1 MTRGNRLGMLIG
13 RSLLGLVGTVA
24 ILSGTARAQSV
35 ISAPYTCNG
44 TTCQVPL
51 GTYTTTVQQNM
62 TDSASYTVTNN
73 GTITVPL
80 PATSVNPGNNTT
92 VALSWALSGVFGTSS
107 SDKHDAPTAGGNSG
121 NLTFIN
127 AAPVTQTGNGGSLGY
142 GIDTIFLTTVGGD
155 GGNYTG
161 TDNDQGGAGAGSAGS
176 ITFTNNAAVIL
187 NGTFSVPTTS
197 VVYARSS
204 GGNGGGTTSRG
215 PDSNGNPQYG
225 SQNGTNG
232 ASGGAV
238 SVTNNAAITISGLTI
253 QSALWAVGA
262 QSRGGNAG
270 VGNDGQSGGSAGAV
284 SFTNNAPIAVSLTM
298 TGTSAT
304 ELYAIYAQNVGGNGT
319 PSVNGDLG
327 DGGVGGAVGSV
338 GVTLNAGGT
347 VNLGLGVQGGGSP
360 GDGVAAAIGAFALGG
375 NGGTGYNQGHGGFGG
390 ATNGVTVSATS
401 ANVTVTGIQVAGIIA
416 RATGGVGG
424 NGGAGQDSSNGGDGG
439 STGYPT
445 NTTNA
450 VGVTLA
456 GTTVVSTNGAGGTG
470 ILAVSQGGQGGTGT
484 DYDKFGLSSYGGT
497 GGGGGNSGPVSVQLQ
512 GTSAVRTTGAQ
523 APGIVA
529 AAAGG
534 TGGRG
539 GNIGST
545 SNAPSAAGFAG
556 DGGTGGQAG
565 PVTVTLASGTVVST
579 TGSATGAP
587 SSSTS
592 PPHGIIAS
600 SVGGAGAGGGELWA
614 GLGGA
619 GSNGGTGGGGYNV
632 TVTVNSNASVSTA
645 GDDAAGVFA
654 RSLGGEG
661 GAAGTIGFS
670 GFVGIA
676 GTGGTSG
683 NSGTVTVTN
692 NGAITTLGDYA
703 PGIFAQTMTGQSGAG
718 GSSQKGLYG
727 SGGDSG
733 SSGTVGT
740 ASVTNTATITTAG
753 QGSIGIIAQAIGGGS
768 GNGGSGGNFSGVG
781 GDAAFASSGGPVNV
795 TQSGTITTAGN
806 YALGVL
812 AQSIGGGGG
821 NGGTSGGVFT
831 AIGGAGGGGGGGGT
845 TTVTTSG
852 NISTAGAVAHGLVA
866 QSIGGGGGNAGD
878 ATSTGVV
885 VSVAIGG
892 SGGKGGN
899 AGSVTLNA
907 TGGTVTTQNTK
918 SAGLVAQSV
927 GGGGGTGGAGY
938 GYSVSAGFGAAVGV
952 GGSGGVAGGGG
963 SVTANLSGVTVSTG
977 GAISQ
982 ITAPSNTLPVD
993 TFGVVAQSVGG
1004 GGGMGGSAAA
1014 NALTLAIPSPETGN
1028 QYSMSVTTSVG
1039 GSGGS
1044 GGGGGPVS
1052 VALTNGTSVTTQ
1064 GQGGHGIKV
1073 QSISGGGGSGGDSS
1087 AMAATL
1093 SYGRIA
1099 SATSTQTISA
1109 DIAVAVGGS
1118 GGGADPG
1125 GTAKAEIGG
1134 QNGVAAGTASVT
1146 TYGDYANA
1154 VLVQS
1159 IAGGGGNGGFGTTTT
1174 EAFGATWTGTLG
1186 VAVGGVGAS
1195 GAVGGTASTILYS
1208 GSSLRTYGSGAPAI
1222 VVQSIG
1228 GGGGTSQGGSVN
1240 LGGSVGCPP
1249 CSSNGSVQP
1258 TFAGTFNWGG
1268 TGGSGGNGGSASAT
1282 IQGSVLTSGGDSTGV
1297 FVQSVGG
1304 GGGLTGSA
1312 GAEASADN
1320 PVSAVIGTREF
1331 LSDII
1336 EKNIPLKFGFTV
1348 SLGGRGG
1355 AAGEGG
1361 VVNVTNAGSVTTRG
1375 DWAQGVFAQSV
1386 GGGGGKGGTSVSN
1399 TAGAIAALNFAIG
1412 GSGGAGGSGG
1422 NVTVSLNAGNTIST
1436 GQTVT
1441 DPSTGASNTYGYGAF
1456 GLLAQSIGGGGGHG
1470 ADGSPGST
1478 TLDSTTFPGMSIGG
1492 GYAGGGGSAGNGGA
1506 VNLTGTGSVTTLGDA
1521 AAAIIVQSIGGGGG
1535 TGGTG
1540 SSLSDELGPITE
1552 QINLTVGGANGSSGF
1567 GGPVT
1572 IGLLGSQTVPAVLTI
1587 ATSGQNAYGI
1597 LAQSIGGGGGFG
1609 FTAPNNTN
1617 VTNTLGAQG
1626 SPTGN
1631 SYGQDVNV
1639 TLSAG
1644 SSITTTG
1651 GGSHGIVAQ
1660 SVGGGGGIAGFPTQ
1674 TMTVQRASGGGTG
1687 NGQGGQ
1693 VTIDVNGAINTS
1705 GTGAFGILAQ
1715 SIGGGGGLLASGSTL
1730 FAGTTGGGS
1739 ATGSAGV
1746 LRITQSGGTI
1756 TTSGANAVGIFAQSA
1771 GLTTGGGSNNN
1782 FIDIAVNGA
1791 ISGGAGSNGFGIWV
1805 DSGTTANNVTIGS
1818 TGSVSALSGL
1828 AINYSGVATLNVT
1841 NNGTLTGDVH
1851 LNGGA
1856 GTGTVTNNGNYNGV
1870 INSTANV
1877 VNAGVFAVGRP
1888 GAFSSG
1894 TLVGNLT
1901 QTASGTLAIDA
1912 DFSGRRSDA
1921 LLVQG
1926 NAVLS
1931 GQVRPAI
1938 TTVLPNIALPF
1949 MTVSGTTSGSLS
1961 GASSSLFG
1969 YGVIRSGNVFSVA
1982 ATSANF
1988 NPPGFALPNSRAAT
2002 AGHLQAA
2009 WDMGGNALLAPLFAL
2024 LGNTADAGGSA
2035 AYSAQLRQLSPDST
2049 FAPGARGTAGAQN
2062 FANST
2067 LSCPEFEG
2075 TTAMLVE
2082 GQCAWMRVTGR
2093 TASQDSGNGVTRFTL
2108 NTSTWQIGGQKDIGT
2123 GWFLGGSL
2131 AFENSRLSSADN
2143 LNSGNGQAGYGAVTV
2158 KYQTGPWLFAASAF
2172 GGAGEFNTSR
2182 IITLPGFGAVAKGS
2196 PDTSN
2201 IGLLL
2206 RGSYTIGREEFY
2218 LRPSLSLS
2226 TIHVRTGAYRESGG
2240 GVLNLS
2246 VDSAAQTTAM
2256 LTPMLEIGGRIA
2268 LDDGMLL
2275 RPFVTAGVSILSND
2289 QWKQTGRLVSA
2300 PAGTSGFTTTVPM
2313 DQIVGRVSAGV
2324 QLYTGSAMDFRLQY
2338 EGEYGG
2344 NLTAHGGALVM
2355 SVKF

>member
-1 MTRGNRLGMLIG
+1 MTPDQA
-13 RSLLGLVGTVA
+13 VA
-24 ILSGTARAQSV
+24 VQP
-35 ISAPYTCNG
+35 PYTCDSSG
-44 TTCQVPL
+44 VVCQVPPGL
-51 GTYTTTVQQNM
+51 YSTTVQNNQ
-62 TDSASYTVTNN
+62 TDSRGYTVTNN

-80 PATSVNPGNNTT
+80 PATSVSSGNNGT
-92 VALSWALSGVFGTSS
+92 VALSWSLSGVFGTNS

-161 TDNDQGGAGAGSAGS
+161 TDNDQGGAGAGTAGS

-197 VVYARSS
+197 VVYARST
-204 GGNGGGTTSRG
+204 GGTGGGTTSRG

-232 ASGGAV
+232 AAGGAV
-238 SVTNNAAITISGLTI
+238 TVTNNAAITISGLTI

-327 DGGVGGAVGSV
+327 DGGAGGAVGAV

-347 VNLGLGVQGGGSP
+347 VNLGLGTQGGGSP
-360 GDGVAAAIGAFALGG
+360 GDGVAAAVGAFALGG

-401 ANVTVTGIQVAGIIA
+401 ANVTATGTQVAGIIA

-424 NGGAGQDSSNGGDGG
+424 NGGIGQDSSSGGDGG

-450 VGVTLA
+450 VQVSLA
-456 GTTVVSTNGAGGTG
+456 GSATVSTTGAGAPG
-470 ILAVSQGGQGGTGT
+470 IQAISQGGLGGTGT
-484 DYDKFGLSSYGGT
+484 DYDKFGLSSYGGI
-497 GGGGGNSGPVSVQLQ
+497 GGGGGNSGPLQVQLSD
-512 GTSAVRTTGAQ
+512 TAAVATTGAQ
-523 APGIVA
+523 SPGIVA
-529 AAAGG
+529 IAAGG
-534 TGGRG
+534 VGGRG
-539 GNIGST
+539 GNIGSS

-556 DGGTGGQAG
+556 NGGTGGQGA
-565 PVTVTLASGTVVST
+565 PVTVTLASGTSVST
-579 TGSATGAP
+579 TGAATGAP
-587 SSSTS
+587 SSSTAL
-592 PPHGIIAS
+592 PPGIVAS
-600 SVGGAGAGGGELWA
+600 SIGGPGGQGGELWA

-619 GSNGGTGGGGYNV
+619 GSDGGAGGGGYNV

-661 GAAGTIGFS
+661 GSAGTIGFS

-718 GSSQKGLYG
+718 GSSQKGIYG
-727 SGGDSG
+727 SGGASG
-733 SSGTVGT
+733 SSGAVGT
-740 ASVTNTATITTAG
+740 ASVTNTSTITTSG
-753 QGSIGIIAQAIGGGS
+753 VGSIGILAQAVGGGS

-781 GDAAFASSGGPVNV
+781 GDAAFASNGGPVNV

-821 NGGTSGGVFT
+821 NGGTSGGIFT
-831 AIGGAGGGGGGGGT
+831 AIGGAGGGGGNGAAT
-845 TTVTTSG
+845 SITTSG
-852 NISTAGAVAHGLVA
+852 TIATAGAVAHGIVA

-892 SGGKGGN
+892 SGGAGGT

-918 SAGLVAQSV
+918 SSGIVAQSV

-1052 VALTNGTSVTTQ
+1052 VALTNGTKVTTQ
-1064 GQGGHGIKV
+1064 GQGGHGIKI

-1099 SATSTQTISA
+1099 TATSTQTISA

-1125 GTAKAEIGG
+1125 GTVKAEIGG
-1134 QNGVAAGTASVT
+1134 QNGVASGTASVT

-1174 EAFGATWTGTLG
+1174 QAFGATWTGTVG

-1240 LGGSVGCPP
+1240 LGASVGCPP
-1249 CSSNGSVQP
+1249 CGPATVQP
-1258 TFAGTFNWGG
+1258 TFTGTFNWGG

-1304 GGGLTGSA
+1304 GGGLSGSA

-1320 PVSAVIGTREF
+1320 PVSALIGTREF
-1331 LSDII
+1331 ISAIA

-1361 VVNVTNAGSVTTRG
+1361 SVGLTNAGSVTTRG

-1412 GSGGAGGSGG
+1412 GSGGAGGSGQG
-1422 NVTVSLNAGNTIST
+1422 VTVTLNAGSTIST

-1441 DPSTGASNTYGYGAF
+1441 DPTTGASNTFGYGAF

-1478 TLDSTTFPGMSIGG
+1478 TLDGTTFPGMSIGG

-1506 VNLTGTGSVTTLGDA
+1506 VSLTGTGSVTTLGDA
-1521 AAAIIVQSIGGGGG
+1521 AAAIILQSIGGGGG

-1552 QINLTVGGANGSSGF
+1552 QVNLNVGGASGSSGI

-1572 IGLLGSQTVPAVLTI
+1572 IGVLGTQTVPAVLTI

-1617 VTNTLGAQG
+1617 VANTLGAQG

-1651 GGSHGIVAQ
+1651 GGSHAIVAQ

-1705 GTGAFGILAQ
+1705 GAGAFGILAQ
-1715 SIGGGGGLLASGSTL
+1715 SIGGGGGLLASGNTL
-1730 FAGTTGGGS
+1730 FVGTTGGSSANGS
-1739 ATGSAGV
+1739 SGV

-1756 TTSGANAVGIFAQSA
+1756 TTSGTNAVGIFAQSS
-1771 GLTTGGGSNNN
+1771 GLVTGGGSNNN

-1805 DSGTTANNVTIGS
+1805 DSGTTANVVTIGS

-1841 NNGTLTGDVH
+1841 NNGILTGDVH

-1870 INSTANV
+1870 VNSTANV

-1888 GAFSSG
+1888 SAFSSG

-1901 QTASGTLAIDA
+1901 QTASGVLAIDA

-1931 GQVRPAI
+1931 GRVRPAI
-1938 TTVLPNIALPF
+1938 TSVLPNIALPVL
-1949 MTVSGTTSGSLS
+1949 TVTGSVSGGLT
-1961 GASSSLFG
+1961 GADSSLFG
-1969 YGVIRSGNVFSVA
+1969 YGITRSGNVFSIT

-1988 NPPGFALPNSRAAT
+1988 APAAFALADSRAAA

-2009 WDMGGNALLAPLFAL
+2009 WDRGGNAALAPLFAL
-2024 LGNTADAGGSA
+2024 LGNTADTGGAA
-2035 AYSAQLRQLSPDST
+2035 AYSAQLRQLSPDAT
-2049 FAPGARGTAGAQN
+2049 FAPGARGIAGAQN
-2062 FANST
+2062 FANTT

-2082 GQCAWMRVTGR
+2082 GRCAWMRVTGR
-2093 TASQDSGNGVTRFTL
+2093 TANQDSGNGVSRFKI
-2108 NTSTWQIGGQKDIGT
+2108 NTTTWQIGGQTDLGS
-2123 GWFLGGSL
+2123 GWLLGGSL
-2131 AFENSRLSSADN
+2131 AYENNWLSSADS
-2143 LNSGNGQAGYGAVTV
+2143 LNKGNGQAGYGAVTL
-2158 KYQTGPWLFAASAF
+2158 KYQTGPWLLASSVF
-2172 GGAGEFNTSR
+2172 GGAGQFNTSR
-2182 IITLPGFGAVAKGS
+2182 IITLPGFGSVAKGN
-2196 PDTSN
+2196 PDTAN
-2201 IGLLL
+2201 VGLLL
-2206 RGSYTIGREEFY
+2206 RASYTVGGESFY

-2226 TIHVRTGAYRESGG
+2226 TINVRTGGYRETGAG
-2240 GVLNLS
+2240 ALNLS
-2246 VDSAAQTTAM
+2246 VDGASQTTAM

-2268 LDDGMLL
+2268 IDETMTL
-2275 RPFVTAGVSILSND
+2275 RPFLMAGVSFLSSD
-2289 QWKQTGRLVSA
+2289 QWKQTGRLISA
-2300 PAGTSGFTTTVPM
+2300 PAGAGGFTTSVPM
-2313 DQIVGRVSAGV
+2313 DQVAGRVTAGV
-2324 QLYTGSAMDFRLQY
+2324 QLYTGRLLDFRVQY

-2344 NLTAHGGALVM
+2344 TVTAHGGSLVM

>member
-1 MTRGNRLGMLIG
+1 MPLTRATKGLALIAF
-13 RSLLGLVGTVA
+13 GLVLSQGSRAA
-24 ILSGTARAQSV
+24 IL
-35 ISAPYTCNG
+35 APYVCESSFV
-44 TTCQVPL
+44 CQVPV
-51 GTYTTTVQQNM
+51 GSYTTTAQASV
-62 TDSASYTVTNN
+62 TDTNSYTVTNN
-73 GTITVPL
+73 GAITVPL
-80 PATSVNPGNNTT
+80 PATNVTSGANGTQALTWSVSG
-92 VALSWALSGVFGTSS
+92 WAGTSS
-107 SDKHDAPTAGGNSG
+107 SDKKDAPTAGSFSG
-121 NLTFIN
+121 GLTYTNNGAI
-127 AAPVTQTGNGGSLGY
+127 TQTGNGGSLTY
-142 GIDTIFLTTVGGD
+142 GIDAIFLATAGGN

-161 TDNDQGGAGAGSAGS
+161 TDNNQSGAAAGSGGAVS
-176 ITFTNNAAVIL
+176 FTNNAPIVL

-197 VVYARSS
+197 VVLARST
-204 GGNGGGTTSRG
+204 GGTGGSTTSRG

-225 SQNGTNG
+225 SQNGANG
-232 ASGGAV
+232 SPGG
-238 SVTNNAAITISGLTI
+238 SVTVINNGSITVSGLTV
-253 QSALWAVGA
+253 QSALWAVSV
-262 QSRGGNAG
+262 QSQGGNAG
-270 VGNDGQSGGSAGAV
+270 NGNDGQAGGNGGAL
-284 SFTNNAPIAVSLTM
+284 SFTNNAPITVNTTM
-298 TGTSAT
+298 TGASASA
-304 ELYAIYAQNVGGNGT
+304 LYALYGQSLGGNGT

-327 DGGVGGAVGSV
+327 NGGGGGSAGNV
-338 GVTLNAGGT
+338 TFTLNAGGS
-347 VNLGLGVQGGGSP
+347 VALDLGIQGGGAP

-390 ATNGVTVSATS
+390 TTSGVSVSATN
-401 ANVTVTGIQVAGIIA
+401 ANVTGSGTQVAGIIA
-416 RATGGVGG
+416 QSAGGVGG
-424 NGGAGQDSSNGGDGG
+424 NGGIGQDSSSGGDGG
-439 STGYPT
+439 ST
-445 NTTNA
+445 TTVA
-450 VGVTLA
+450 VTLF
-456 GTTVVSTNGAGGTG
+456 GTSVVSTNGAGGTG
-470 ILAVSQGGQGGTGT
+470 ILAVNQGGLGGTGT
-484 DYDKFGLSSYGGT
+484 NYDKFGITSYGGT
-497 GGGGGNSGPVSVQLQ
+497 GGGGGNVGTVQVILNDTSRVS
-512 GTSAVRTTGAQ
+512 TTGAQ

-529 AAAGG
+529 TAAGG
-534 TGGRG
+534 AGGRG
-539 GNIGST
+539 GNIGSS

-556 DGGTGGQAG
+556 NGGTGGQAAA
-565 PVTVTLASGTVVST
+565 VTVTLASGTSVST
-579 TGSATGAP
+579 TGAATGAP

-600 SVGGAGAGGGELWA
+600 SIGGPGAQGGELWA

-619 GSNGGTGGGGYNV
+619 GSDGGAGGGGYNV
-632 TVTVNSNASVSTA
+632 TVTVNSGASVSTA

-692 NGAITTLGDYA
+692 NGTITTGGNYA

-718 GSSQKGLYG
+718 GSSQKGIYG

-733 SSGTVGT
+733 ASGTVGT
-740 ASVTNTATITTAG
+740 ASVTNTGTITTAG
-753 QGSIGIIAQAIGGGS
+753 QGSIGIIAQAVGGGS

-781 GDAAFASSGGPVNV
+781 GDAAFASNGGPVNV
-795 TQSGTITTAGN
+795 THSGTITTGGD

-812 AQSIGGGGG
+812 AQSVGGGGG
-821 NGGTSGGVFT
+821 NGGTSGGIFT
-831 AIGGAGGGGGGGGT
+831 AIGGAGGGGGNGGQ
-845 TTVTTSG
+845 TTVNTSG
-852 NISTAGAVAHGLVA
+852 NIATSGGVAHGLVA

-892 SGGKGGN
+892 SGGDGGS
-899 AGSVTLNA
+899 AGAVTLSA
-907 TGGTVTTQNTK
+907 TGGTITTQDTK
-918 SAGLVAQSV
+918 SAGIVVHSV

-952 GGSGGVAGGGG
+952 GGSGGGGGAGGAA
-963 SVTANLSGVTVSTG
+963 SATLSGVTVSTG

-982 ITAPSNTLPVD
+982 VTAPSNTLPVD
-993 TFGVVAQSVGG
+993 SFGVVVQSIGG
-1004 GGGMGGSAAA
+1004 GGGVGGSAAA

-1044 GGGGGPVS
+1044 GGGGGPAS
-1052 VALTNGTSVTTQ
+1052 VALTNGSKVTTQ
-1064 GQGGHGIKV
+1064 GQGAHGLKI

-1099 SATSTQTISA
+1099 TATSTQTISA

-1118 GGGADPG
+1118 GGSADPG

-1134 QNGVAAGTASVT
+1134 VNGVAAGTASVT

-1186 VAVGGVGAS
+1186 VAVGGVGAP
-1195 GAVGGTASTILYS
+1195 GAVGGTASATLYA

-1249 CSSNGSVQP
+1249 CSNGSVQP
-1258 TFAGTFNWGG
+1258 TFTGTFNWGG

-1282 IQGSVLTSGGDSTGV
+1282 VQGSVLTSGGDSTGV

-1320 PVSAVIGTREF
+1320 PVSILIGTREF
-1331 LSDII
+1331 ISDIV
-1336 EKNIPLKFGFTV
+1336 EKNVPLKFGFTV
-1348 SLGGRGG
+1348 SLGGKGG

-1361 VVNVTNAGSVTTRG
+1361 AVNVTNAGSVTTSG

-1412 GSGGAGGSGG
+1412 GSGGAGGNGG
-1422 NVTVSLNAGNTIST
+1422 TVTVSLNAGSTIST

-1441 DPSTGASNTYGYGAF
+1441 DPTTGASNTYGYGAF
-1456 GLLAQSIGGGGGHG
+1456 GLLAQSVGGGGGHG

-1478 TLDSTTFPGMSIGG
+1478 TLDGTTFPGMSIGG

-1521 AAAIIVQSIGGGGG
+1521 AAAVIVQSIGGGGG

-1552 QINLTVGGANGSSGF
+1552 QVNLNVGGNSGSSGT

-1572 IGLLGSQTVPAVLTI
+1572 IGLSSTQTVPAVLTI

-1626 SPTGN
+1626 SPTGD
-1631 SYGQDVNV
+1631 SWGQDVNL

-1644 SSITTTG
+1644 SRITTTG
-1651 GGSHGIVAQ
+1651 GGSHAIVAQ
-1660 SVGGGGGIAGFPTQ
+1660 SVGGGGGISGFPTQ
-1674 TMTVQRASGGGTG
+1674 TMTVQRASGSGTG
-1687 NGQGGQ
+1687 NGVGGQ
-1693 VTIDVNGAINTS
+1693 VTINVDGTINTS
-1705 GTGAFGILAQ
+1705 GAGAFGILAQ
-1715 SIGGGGGLLASGSTL
+1715 SIGGGGGLLASGNTL
-1730 FAGTTGGGS
+1730 FVGTTGGTS
-1739 ATGSAGV
+1739 ANGSAGA
-1746 LRITQSGGTI
+1746 LRITLSGGSI
-1756 TTSGANAVGIFAQSA
+1756 TTSGANAVGIFAQSS
-1771 GLTTGGGSNNN
+1771 GLATGGASNNN
-1782 FIDIAVNGA
+1782 FVDITVNGA
-1791 ISGGAGSNGFGIWV
+1791 LSGGAGSNGFGIWV

-1870 INSTANV
+1870 IASTANV
-1877 VNAGVFAVGRP
+1877 VNAGVLAVGRS
-1888 GAFSSG
+1888 GAFSAG
-1894 TLVGNLT
+1894 TITGNLS
-1901 QTASGTLAIDA
+1901 QTGSGILAFDA
-1912 DFSGRRSDA
+1912 DFSGRRNDVLTIQGDA
-1921 LLVQG
+1921 ALAG
-1926 NAVLS
+1926 RIRPVL
-1931 GQVRPAI
+1931 
-1938 TTVLPNIALPF
+1938 TTVLPNIALPVF
-1949 MTVSGTTSGSLS
+1949 RVTGTVSGGLTGEPS
-1961 GASSSLFG
+1961 ALFS
-1969 YGVIRSGNVFSVA
+1969 YGVTRSANTFSVT
-1982 ATSANF
+1982 ATGADF
-1988 NPPGFALPNSRAAT
+1988 TPPGYNLPESRTAA
-2002 AGHLQAA
+2002 ANHLQAA
-2009 WDMGGNALLAPLFAL
+2009 WDAGGNAELAPLFAL
-2024 LGNTADAGGSA
+2024 LGNTADAGGA
-2035 AYSAQLRQLSPDST
+2035 TAYAAQLRQLSPDST
-2049 FAPGARGTAGAQN
+2049 FAPGARGMAAAQN
-2062 FANST
+2062 FANAT
-2067 LSCPEFEG
+2067 LSCPEFQG
-2075 TTAMLVE
+2075 TTAMLTE
-2082 GQCAWMRVTGR
+2082 GSCAWLRITGR
-2093 TASQDSGNGVTRFTL
+2093 TAGQDSGNGVTSYRL
-2108 NTSTWQIGGQKDIGT
+2108 SSSTWQIGGQQAVGA
-2123 GWFLGGSL
+2123 GWFVGGSL
-2131 AFENSRLSSADN
+2131 AYESSRLSSEDQ
-2143 LNSGNGQAGYGAVTV
+2143 LNSGKGQAGFAALTV
-2158 KYQTGPWLFAASAF
+2158 KYQTGPWLFGAAAF
-2172 GGAGEFNTSR
+2172 GGAGQFDTAR
-2182 IITLPGFGAVAKGS
+2182 VITLPGFGAVAKGN
-2196 PDTSN
+2196 PDTAN
-2201 IGLLL
+2201 LGLLL
-2206 RGSYTIGREEFY
+2206 RASYTIGREEFY
-2218 LRPSLSLS
+2218 LRPTLSLS
-2226 TIHVRTGAYRESGG
+2226 TIHVRTGAYQESGG

-2246 VDSAAQTTAM
+2246 VNSASQTTAM
-2256 LTPMLEIGGRIA
+2256 LTPMLEVGGRIA
-2268 LDDGMLL
+2268 LDDAMTL
-2275 RPFVTAGVSILSND
+2275 RPFVSAGVSVLSTD

-2300 PAGTSGFTTTVPM
+2300 PAGVGGFSTAVPF
-2313 DQIVGRVSAGV
+2313 DRVVGRVSAGV
-2324 QLYTGSAMDFRLQY
+2324 QLYTGGMLDVRLLY

-2344 NLTAHGGALVM
+2344 SVTAHGGSLVM
-2355 SVKF
+2355 SLNF